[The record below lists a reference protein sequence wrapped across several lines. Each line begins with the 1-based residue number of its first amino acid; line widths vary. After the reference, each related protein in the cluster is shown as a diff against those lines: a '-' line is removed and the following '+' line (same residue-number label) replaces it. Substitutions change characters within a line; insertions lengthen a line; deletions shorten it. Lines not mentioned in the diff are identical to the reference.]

1 MLISKIT
8 IQDILER
15 KVKYLESSDRCE
27 FSEMLEELKEEKLKE
42 LELLNEYEKGER
54 KAYKEMILDCADMS
68 EEVFVKKYFEILE
81 KIKKYFEGEEKV
93 SDEAEIEQLSGYNN
107 GIVFALTLLN
117 PRYEYDTAIW
127 DKDNN

>member
-27 FSEMLEELKEEKLKE
+27 FSETLEGRKE
-42 LELLNEYEKGER
+42 LELLKEYEKGER
-54 KAYKEMILDCADMS
+54 KAYKEMILDCANMS
-68 EEVFVKKYFEILE
+68 EETFIKKYFENLE
-81 KIKKYFEGEEKV
+81 QIKKYFEGEEKV

-117 PRYEYDTAIW
+117 PRYEYDTAIR
-127 DKDNN
+127 DRDSD

>member
-27 FSEMLEELKEEKLKE
+27 FSETLEGRKE
-42 LELLNEYEKGER
+42 LELLKEYEKGER
-54 KAYKEMILDCADMS
+54 KAYKEMILDCANMS
-68 EEVFVKKYFEILE
+68 EETFIKKYFENLE
-81 KIKKYFEGEEKV
+81 QIKKYFEGEEKV

-107 GIVFALTLLN
+107 GIVFVLTLLN
-117 PRYEYDTAIW
+117 PRYEYDTAIR
-127 DKDNN
+127 DRDSD